1 VEINAGR
8 TRKVLIFQWFRSK
21 IGGAEKVKN
30 GEVCSM
36 IECENCSKAFV
47 PYLSNQRF
55 CSRIC
60 SDEFYQA
67 ERQQAVEWFR
77 SMGLK
82 VETRSQAKTNQS
94 ERAA

>member
-1 VEINAGR
+1 MKCQCQNC
-8 TRKVLIFQWFRSK
+8 
-21 IGGAEKVKN
+21 GAEFK
-30 GEVCSM
+30 
-36 IECENCSKAFV
+36 

-55 CSRIC
+55 CNRAC
-60 SDEFYQA
+60 SDQFYQE
-67 ERQQAVEWFR
+67 ERRQAVEWFR

>member
-1 VEINAGR
+1 M
-8 TRKVLIFQWFRSK
+8 TFQWFRRI

-36 IECENCSKAFV
+36 IECENCSKAFI

-82 VETRSQAKTNQS
+82 VETRAQEVKDETRNAAVNQ
-94 ERAA
+94 

>member
-1 VEINAGR
+1 M
-8 TRKVLIFQWFRSK
+8 T
-21 IGGAEKVKN
+21 
-30 GEVCSM
+30 
-36 IECENCSKAFV
+36 ECENCSKAFV

-82 VETRSQAKTNQS
+82 VETRSQEVKDETGN
-94 ERAA
+94 AARQ